1 MILKCFILATALQV
15 VTCISLAN
23 ELNSNGKLSMNQ
35 RKCPLTSD
43 LMGPTVGTDKTT
55 SIYENYFPDVIYPT
69 CILDITEP
77 FYYIANGYDEVLGP
91 FDDDVKSAYRCLS
104 SNNKKTKTNNLP
116 KMFEDERVQCM
127 PVTPSPL
134 SNKNNTCEQN
144 EQKSLLYSNKEFKDI
159 CRRNNDSIC
168 SEDIITINERN
179 DTETYGYC
187 EFNDIPLISSLYN
200 ESETDIQNCDLLES
214 TEYENLTNNVCNGSD
229 EMTETKKYSLLQ
241 NTTSDD
247 RHVLIKV
254 KINIELSEVPAQHNV
269 NSTREKL
276 KTFPYEILE
285 YISSGE
291 NETFLNKSTNKNYSA
306 EETSVFPEDI
316 LNILLNSSNHTDLVF
331 TELITEL
338 SSESSEESE
347 NIYSLLQF
355 LENNLEITKI
365 ELPLNR
371 TICNTPDNHVYIE
384 TLTIHVER
392 DENSIIRDND
402 NSTTEHLAEDLEDYE
417 ETDDGDFFL
426 DFIISLDSQC
436 QKNDTIILDNLSDG
450 KQKYIVMYSDESSS
464 EED

>member
-1 MILKCFILATALQV
+1 MILKYFVLARALQV
-15 VTCISLAN
+15 VSCISLAN

-35 RKCPLTSD
+35 RKRPYTSD
-43 LMGPTVGTDKTT
+43 LIGPTVGTDKTT
-55 SIYENYFPDVIYPT
+55 NVYGNYFPDVIYPT

-91 FDDDVKSAYRCLS
+91 FDDDVKSAYRCIS

-116 KMFEDERVQCM
+116 KMFEDEKVQCM
-127 PVTPSPL
+127 TVKTSPL

-144 EQKSLLYSNKEFKDI
+144 EQKTLLYSNKESKDI

-168 SEDIITINERN
+168 SEDIITSNERN
-179 DTETYGYC
+179 DTETYEYC
-187 EFNDIPLISSLYN
+187 EFNDISLISSLYN
-200 ESETDIQNCDLLES
+200 ESETDIQNCDLIES
-214 TEYENLTNNVCNGSD
+214 AEYENLTVCNGSD

-247 RHVLIKV
+247 RHLLIKV
-254 KINIELSEVPAQHNV
+254 KIYFELSEVPGKDNV
-269 NSTREKL
+269 NSTREKFN
-276 KTFPYEILE
+276 TFPYEILE

-291 NETFLNKSTNKNYSA
+291 NETFLNKCTNENYSA

-338 SSESSEESE
+338 LSESSEESE
-347 NIYSLLQF
+347 NIYSLLQL

-371 TICNTPDNHVYIE
+371 TICNTPDNHVYVE
-384 TLTIHVER
+384 TLKIHVER
-392 DENSIIRDND
+392 DENSIILDND
-402 NSTTEHLAEDLEDYE
+402 NTTTEHLAEDVEDYE

-436 QKNDTIILDNLSDG
+436 QKNDTIIADNLSDG
-450 KQKYIVMYSDESSS
+450 KQKYVVMYSDEYSS